1 VKATYPTDHAGVKTG
16 RIELLDDVKNLKDYP
31 LVVVLTAGTTGIQ
44 WWLMYAKE
52 RIGLNMGGGCTG
64 DAAMQVYPF
73 LQSGQLCGL
82 IPGIKGAAEYETLLE
97 DPALNEPGIS
107 TRRMVPQTMG
117 HLIIILFVLIG
128 NVAYVAQRRKGTQE
142 SNEG

>member
-1 VKATYPTDHAGVKTG
+1 MKTDAIEILDGVKS
-16 RIELLDDVKNLKDYP
+16 LKDYP
-31 LVVVLTAGTTGIQ
+31 LVVVLTGGTTGVQ

-64 DAAMQVYPF
+64 DSAMQVYPF

-82 IPGIKGAAEYETLLE
+82 IPGIKGAAEYETLLDE
-97 DPALNEPGIS
+97 DRVDEPGAG

-117 HLIIILFVLIG
+117 HLVIILFVLIG
-128 NVAYVAQRRKGTQE
+128 NAAYMAKRRKGRRRPD
-142 SNEG
+142 GG